1 MGAPKEKPTA
11 EQIEQYKLANSVP
24 SDELEKYSME
34 KLGKNTSEISKS
46 QLKKLIKD
54 IKWENSREARLEM
67 RKNKREQ
74 VKKRKSDARLLGT
87 FIILQN
93 IPALY
98 NFYFFSK
105 KENGTEEGEAL
116 KKSKRE
122 NFNQVSSGITIVL
135 DMSFDSLM
143 RDNEITSISSQVTRC
158 YSTNKTSKKHVD
170 LFVTKLQDKV
180 GTRFNNCIAD
190 HVNWSSK
197 YINFM
202 DTEDFKTFFTTPL
215 TSANSLNENVIS
227 TNEANSLI
235 QSEKSSSIETVPNFI
250 SEISNDKSTPDIINK
265 TLVIEESKNNSH
277 AGHNHRIFD
286 TTQLVYLTADSE
298 NEITQFDSSKAY
310 IIGGIVDKNRY
321 PKLTFNKAKELGIPT
336 ARLPIGKYLKLSTR
350 KVLTVNHV
358 FEIMLEFID
367 SGDWEASFNKIIPQR
382 KFKEN

>member
-1 MGAPKEKPTA
+1 MGATKGKPTA

-54 IKWENSREARLEM
+54 IKWDHSREARLVM
-67 RKNKREQ
+67 RKNKRDQ
-74 VKKRKSDARLLGT
+74 VKKRKNDAR
-87 FIILQN
+87 ILE
-93 IPALY
+93 
-98 NFYFFSK
+98 
-105 KENGTEEGEAL
+105 KENGPDEGEIM

-122 NFNQVSSGITIVL
+122 KFNQSSSGITIVL

-158 YSTNKTSKKHVD
+158 YSTNKTSKKCVN
-170 LFVTKLQDKV
+170 LYVTKLQDKV

-202 DTEDFKTFFTTPL
+202 NTEDFKTFFTTPL
-215 TSANSLNENVIS
+215 ATINSSSQNDNSSNE
-227 TNEANSLI
+227 TNSLI
-235 QSEKSSSIETVPNFI
+235 QPEKSSSIETVSTSI
-250 SEISNDKSTPDIINK
+250 SEISNDKSTPDIAND
-265 TLVIEESKNNSH
+265 TLVIEKSKDNSYPSQ
-277 AGHNHRIFD
+277 NHHIFD
-286 TTQLVYLTADSE
+286 ATQLVYLTADSE

-321 PKLTFNKAKELGIPT
+321 PKLTFNKAKELGIST